1 MASEKRGAT
10 AAVRSACAGVAQ
22 GCAEVAG
29 DAAATARDAHA
40 TATRRTGP
48 TLRQPDRRCP
58 VPPPASA
65 LDLLTVLVAD
75 DDADMRRY
83 LRGCLLAFGVAYVL
97 EAADGHEALRLAPEA
112 DLVVSDVR
120 MPGLDGASLCEALR
134 ADVRTRTLPVLLI
147 SGETCGPPCGDGFL
161 PKPFNAATLRGEV
174 ERMLARLR

>member
-1 MASEKRGAT
+1 M
-10 AAVRSACAGVAQ
+10 
-22 GCAEVAG
+22 
-29 DAAATARDAHA
+29 
-40 TATRRTGP
+40 
-48 TLRQPDRRCP
+48 
-58 VPPPASA
+58 PPPAPA